1 MPRDDPWPSE
11 RRRWKPNGPGW
22 LWSSRDESITCF
34 SFQLDPAKE
43 SQKGFICDGC
53 TRYCA
58 KSLALNAKALFSRLL
73 GCLSESR
80 DANDSDVPLNVPDS
94 IGGDSEE
101 KSANSPLD
109 QGPAKQSRDQDSR
122 ARDEGSSP
130 ARDEVGRYSTGNEEV
145 SLYTAV
151 SQPYSLSAS
160 PTASASASQFML
172 SPSP

>member
-11 RRRWKPNGPGW
+11 RDDRSPTAARASSSDAVGSSLTLGSQIDGIRDPPGR

-58 KSLALNAKALFSRLL
+58 KSLALNAEGLFSRLL
-73 GCLSESR
+73 DCLSESR

-109 QGPAKQSRDQDSR
+109 QGPAKQS
-122 ARDEGSSP
+122 
-130 ARDEVGRYSTGNEEV
+130 
-145 SLYTAV
+145 
-151 SQPYSLSAS
+151 
-160 PTASASASQFML
+160 
-172 SPSP
+172 